1 MSVKKEKSIEIA
13 ASKCG
18 ISEKTARKYLKTGKL
33 PGELK
38 KAHDWRTRKDPFEE
52 VWLEILGWLQD
63 DPDVIAKELF
73 SRLQEKYPGNFANG
87 QLRTLQRR
95 VKEWRQMMAKKL
107 IYASLD
113 GTTETPEIKVV
124 GVGGRTR

>member
-1 MSVKKEKSIEIA
+1 M
-13 ASKCG
+13 
-18 ISEKTARKYLKTGKL
+18 
-33 PGELK
+33 
-38 KAHDWRTRKDPFEE
+38 
-52 VWLEILGWLQD
+52 EILGWLQD